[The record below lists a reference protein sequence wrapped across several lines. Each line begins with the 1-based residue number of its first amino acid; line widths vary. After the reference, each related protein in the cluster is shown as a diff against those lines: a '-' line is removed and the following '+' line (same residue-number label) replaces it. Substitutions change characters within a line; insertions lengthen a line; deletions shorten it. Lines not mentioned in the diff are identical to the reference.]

1 MPEDYPN
8 VEVNGEHVLTL
19 SVRDDAAGKWEIP
32 EAHINHVTVNDGT
45 LVVEIDSDQE

>member
-8 VEVNGEHVLTL
+8 VEVNGEHVLEL
-19 SVRDDAAGKWEIP
+19 SVRDDAAGEHEID
-32 EAHINHVTVNDGT
+32 EAHINHVSVVNGT